1 MSLSQPLG
9 QLLTPK
15 RSNLAPALL
24 LVLGIVIALSAATYG
39 YLESRRTETV
49 LIAVR
54 SVPFGQQIT
63 ADDLGT
69 IELPL
74 HRPVQ
79 LAGIGDPQSVIGKW
93 AAREI
98 GPNDLLQSSM
108 LLDRAPD
115 QPVYPSG
122 QQLDKDTV
130 PIPFSTATI
139 GPLTVRDLVNVGYNA
154 ASGDSQLCRANGGE
168 LAQASAPVSAL
179 NSEGGPQGRPFACRL
194 MQRVKVLYVD
204 DGKGVA
210 YLQMTPYQS
219 HTIWALQAAGVQ
231 MWGERYGATS
241 DELPAMDRLDAS
253 QITADRLTMTLSDTL
268 RLYSPQGMGGG
279 IPGSASGLPGSSNAL
294 PGQGAQPM
302 AAPAA
307 KP

>member
-1 MSLSQPLG
+1 MSLSRPLV
-9 QLLTPK
+9 QVLTPK
-15 RSNLAPALL
+15 KSNLAPALL
-24 LVLGIVIALSAATYG
+24 LVLGIIIALSAATYG
-39 YLESRRTETV
+39 YIESRRTEAV

-54 SVPFGQQIT
+54 SVPFGQQIS

-79 LAGIGDPQSVIGKW
+79 LAGMGDPNSVVGTW

-98 GPNDLLQSSM
+98 GPNDLLQSTM

-130 PIPFSTATI
+130 PVPFSTATI

-154 ASGDSQLCRANGGE
+154 SSGDAQLCRANGGE
-168 LAQASAPVSAL
+168 VSSAPAPASSPDTDGA
-179 NSEGGPQGRPFACRL
+179 PQGRPFACRL

-253 QITADRLTMTLSDTL
+253 QITTDRLTMTVSDTL
-268 RLYSPQGMGGG
+268 KLYSPQGMGGG
-279 IPGSASGLPGSSNAL
+279 IPGTSNVIPGSSDTL
-294 PGQGAQPM
+294 PGQGTQPT